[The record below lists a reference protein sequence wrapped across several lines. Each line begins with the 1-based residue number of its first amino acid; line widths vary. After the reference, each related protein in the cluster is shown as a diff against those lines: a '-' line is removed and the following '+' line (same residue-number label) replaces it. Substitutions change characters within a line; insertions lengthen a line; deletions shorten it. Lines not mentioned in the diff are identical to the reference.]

1 LQGYTEGP
9 QPLNWKQ
16 ILKDVVRKPD
26 FYLDVDPETGEKK
39 DAGWVGLGM
48 EEDEEGEEAA
58 EEESEYSEDD
68 GDDDES
74 EEESDV
80 SGGCMWFSAVVL
92 WWLDRFVGLWSTG

>member
-1 LQGYTEGP
+1 LLAVSREWCHVSVFFLRSQGYTEGP

-26 FYLDVDPETGEKK
+26 FYLDVDPETGERK

-48 EEDEEGEEAA
+48 EEEEEEEAA

-68 GDDDES
+68 GGDDDES
-74 EEESDV
+74 EEDSDV
-80 SGGCMWFSAVVL
+80 RRSLV
-92 WWLDRFVGLWSTG
+92 